1 MHYILGHRA
10 HLIKPFLCF
19 DTSALALTFVPATR
33 EVIDVESSDQDEYT
47 YQHLQRD
54 VHSLAMVFWGVR
66 EERSAHIG
74 RGFWL
79 ERRLLPEG
87 VVGPCSKA
95 GSYW

>member
-1 MHYILGHRA
+1 
-10 HLIKPFLCF
+10 
-19 DTSALALTFVPATR
+19 
-33 EVIDVESSDQDEYT
+33 
-47 YQHLQRD
+47 
-54 VHSLAMVFWGVR
+54 VR

-74 RGFWL
+74 RGFLL